1 MRAVLSP
8 HIQSWAN
15 ADWAEI
21 ASLRSP
27 SLKILNTAAD
37 ANAVGK
43 FLDLNPG
50 SSLLI
55 RKVWGSPDDELRVGT
70 GGKAAAEEAF
80 RSIAED
86 FRDCNWAAWD
96 RGRPVYVEFVNEVIN
111 PWDKMQAMSDTYAW
125 FAEQCEE
132 VTNAL
137 LPLAYSIPAGNP
149 PGYGS
154 ADDPNHPNPLYPTRA
169 HSLAAWIRHWKNG
182 LEACDWRIAYHAYG
196 APYVMTEWE
205 MLAGRTD
212 LLTQAI
218 DLAFG
223 SHNADE
229 VRYWLT
235 EAGIDGGVY
244 SGRKDKVAG
253 WRGQLDGLSDDPEQ
267 AYADSLEQAARVWG
281 NDPSIVAVY
290 PFLHG
295 AQGDWTATG
304 FRLDGTP
311 KIARMWNGLH
321 QEALSSGGNRPMEYQ
336 KIDIQIDPGLAVLG
350 QDWRCVV
357 HATMNGQPCADGSLT
372 LEIGLPRNPDGDVL
386 YSKAPLNN
394 RMVYALNQQGQAV
407 TSFLIPED
415 ALGPS
420 GKGSITMKATVVD
433 FAATPAGTE
442 AGFGVASAEAPI
454 SAYVPVPTPAGPGP
468 QQPGP
473 TPEPFTPINEAQI
486 LPPVGSGYHRIFA
499 IAGLQS
505 QYAGKIQE
513 LTAEVHQEIDR
524 IKANPQKAL

>member
-1 MRAVLSP
+1 VRPVLSP
-8 HIQSWAN
+8 HIQSWAH
-15 ADWAEI
+15 ADWSEI
-21 ASLRSP
+21 ATLRSP

-37 ANAVGK
+37 PLAVGR

-70 GGKAAAEEAF
+70 GGKASAQDAF
-80 RSIAED
+80 RSIADD
-86 FRDCNWAAWD
+86 FRECNFAAWD

-111 PWDKMQAMSDTYAW
+111 PWDRMQAMSETYAW
-125 FAEQCEE
+125 FAELCEE
-132 VTNAL
+132 VTEAL

-154 ADDPNHPNPLYPTRA
+154 ADDPNYPNPVYPTRA

-196 APYVMTEWE
+196 APKVMTEWP

-212 LLTQAI
+212 LLTEAI
-218 DLAFG
+218 SLAFG

-253 WRGQLDGLSDDPEQ
+253 WRGQLDGEPDPEQ

-281 NDPSIVAVY
+281 NDPTIVAVY

-295 AQGDWTATG
+295 AQGDWTASG

-311 KIARMWNGLH
+311 KIAKMWNGLH
-321 QEALSSGGNRPMEYQ
+321 QEALSTGGSPVEYQ
-336 KIDIQIDPGLAVLG
+336 KIDIEIDAGLAVLG
-350 QDWRCVV
+350 QEWRCIVQ
-357 HATMNGQPCADGSLT
+357 ATMKGKPCADGALT
-372 LEIGLPRNPDGDVL
+372 LEVRLPRNPDGDVL
-386 YSKAPLNN
+386 YTQKQINS

-407 TSFLIPED
+407 TSFAIPED

-420 GKGSITMKATVVD
+420 GKGSITMIATVVD
-433 FAATPAGTE
+433 FDAGPNGTE
-442 AGFGVASAEAPI
+442 AGFGTATAEAEI
-454 SAYVPVPTPAGPGP
+454 TAFVPVPTPSGPSP
-468 QQPGP
+468 VQPGP
-473 TPEPFTPINEAQI
+473 TPEPFVPMNETQL
-486 LPPVGSGYHRIFA
+486 LPPIGSGYHRIFA
-499 IAGLQS
+499 ILGLQS
-505 QYAGKIQE
+505 QYADKIKE
-513 LTAEVHQEIDR
+513 LSAEGHQEIDR